1 MKKSAVVIGAGP
13 CGLVATKELL
23 EAGHDVVCLEQS
35 HVIGGVFSTLRESSY
50 DDLFLTVSN
59 VFMAYSDFPC
69 EESYVKYSRKE
80 EYAQSPSRASSRS
93 GSTPNPPAPRPTS
106 TPTRTSCV
114 DLGSFSRPRHSR
126 ASPDHGAVVFVAL
139 ARAPALFVHDERHDE
154 RCRGTCA

>member
-80 EYAQSPSRASSRS
+80 EYAKYLHRYGDAFGLGKVIKFGHKVARASNK
-93 GSTPNPPAPRPTS
+93 GHGAPR
-106 TPTRTSCV
+106 
-114 DLGSFSRPRHSR
+114 RPPVVAIYFPGDGWR
-126 ASPDHGAVVFVAL
+126 GA
-139 ARAPALFVHDERHDE
+139 R
-154 RCRGTCA
+154 RGRSHP

>member
-59 VFMAYSDFPC
+59 VFMAYSDLVVGSC
-69 EESYVKYSRKE
+69 
-80 EYAQSPSRASSRS
+80 QASKSVI
-93 GSTPNPPAPRPTS
+93 STH
-106 TPTRTSCV
+106 CI
-114 DLGSFSRPRHSR
+114 
-126 ASPDHGAVVFVAL
+126 
-139 ARAPALFVHDERHDE
+139 
-154 RCRGTCA
+154 